1 MTGARTMLSLAKDY
15 LSERRA
21 LGFALRMEGHRITSF
36 ALFADERSH
45 SGPLTNDIVLNW
57 VQGQAKRASPFSWAR
72 RLSDLRP
79 FARYLARFDPDT
91 EFPQTATFG
100 RSHRRLAPHIY
111 SEQEICDL
119 IAAASCLAPEGGLRP
134 VTYATIFGLIAATGL
149 RRSEAIDLCCGDVDL
164 DGGFLTVRNT
174 KFRKSRHVP
183 IHATVV
189 AELRRF
195 LAVRARHG
203 AITKDEPLFLSP
215 AGGFITKQRINKV
228 FRKLRTNLGW
238 TARGGHGQVR
248 IHDLRHTFICRRIQL
263 WHEHG
268 ADIDNAMAALSTY
281 VGHAKISDTYWYLT
295 GVPELMAVSGKRFE
309 LFAANVGGGHHV

>member
-1 MTGARTMLSLAKDY
+1 MTGARTMLSLAEDY

-21 LGFALRMEGHRITSF
+21 LGFALRMEGHYITTF
-36 ALFADERSH
+36 ALFADERGH
-45 SGPLTNDIVLNW
+45 NGPLTNDIVLNW
-57 VQGQAKRASPFSWAR
+57 VQGQAKRVSPFSWAR
-72 RLSDLRP
+72 RLDVLRP
-79 FARYLARFDPDT
+79 FARYLARFDPRT
-91 EFPQTATFG
+91 EFPQTAIFG

-119 IAAASCLAPEGGLRP
+119 VAAASRLTPEGGLRP
-134 VTYATIFGLIAATGL
+134 ATYATIFGLIAATGL
-149 RRSEAIDLCCGDVDL
+149 RRSEALHLQCGDVDL
-164 DGGFLTVRNT
+164 DEAFLTVRNT

-189 AELRRF
+189 SALRRY
-195 LAVRARHG
+195 LVVRARHG
-203 AITKDEPLFLSP
+203 ALIEDSPLFLSP
-215 AGGFITKQRINKV
+215 AGGFIAKRRINKV
-228 FRKLRTNLGW
+228 FQKLRTNLGW
-238 TARGGHGQVR
+238 TARGGHGAVR

-268 ADIDNAMAALSTY
+268 ADIDNAIAALSTY

-309 LFAANVGGGHHV
+309 LFASTVGGDRHD